1 MLDILYFILIYPLE
15 QSLDFILGFLIK
27 CLHSPALSIIAI
39 SILINLFLFK
49 LFVYTDR
56 LAESDKAIKQKLDSR
71 IKGWKSVY
79 KGAKLHA
86 FTKTLYRQ
94 NHYHPIFA
102 LRGLGGLA
110 LQIPFFIAIAAVI
123 SKSSV
128 FEGISFLWIN
138 DLSKPDSVLFANL
151 HILPLLMTIF
161 TLLNVFIS
169 SKERAARIQGTL
181 IALIFLVLLYNMPSA
196 LVLYWTINTLFY
208 LLKSVINNYKL
219 SLRRNKS
226 QETSKIFSVIHHH
239 CDSSKES
246 SSCHKPT
253 TCHSEGVQ
261 SMTEESAN
269 TRFFAHTRNDKV
281 DSIDCHA
288 SQVKLAMT
296 KGVCCHKS
304 INVDSSN
311 DNTNKSLYINISI
324 FAILN
329 ISFLICVF
337 SPFAVYSSDVS
348 QFDPTQ
354 TSATLSALFGIFLLS
369 SFVCIYLTS
378 FFYNTRL
385 LKLGTFA
392 ASVIL
397 LIGLVYTFIL
407 DYNVVTAQSYG
418 AMEAMMFLDI
428 SGIMIE
434 RIHKYID
441 LAIGVLSCC
450 MIFVILRFSLHFLL
464 KCMQILLLVLVIVAC
479 IDVCKIYNITSTFK
493 AQQNHS
499 AQQTKQATSI
509 NPNPYLS
516 KFSKNNLNIIVLMFD
531 AFTGSH
537 LKILLEQNPNLYHQL
552 DGFVYFDN
560 TTTASSFTH
569 TSLPSVFGGE
579 YYSAYEINK
588 RMPKNLDDERMRAFP
603 NIINSFLAHNY
614 QVGMDIYG
622 IDPADKIT
630 HNKNHFIATKS
641 QDGAYYL
648 NLYEKNYNF
657 SLEQAIAE
665 VSDDISLLDFI
676 SFGLFKFSPYVFRV
690 RVLNVEDTSWRLH
703 TGEKKSS
710 TTVIKAATFHIAQL
724 TSIVDNS
731 TLGATTP
738 TLKLIASGIS
748 HDSFAFNELCKPSI
762 RPTPNLPQQYRDLI
776 PKLFWGKYNSEVCA
790 LKEVDKW
797 ILWLKN
803 KNIYDNT
810 LFIIVSDHGRADS
823 YPQLKIAGNKFPG
836 YYTDTLLL
844 VKEPKSRGNLRTDSR
859 LMSNTDTASII
870 CSFIGGCPNV
880 PDNILTHYPQN
891 REVVHFYPKY
901 FQHDRHAPT
910 HYILESLW
918 KVKGNIFDP
927 ANWTNISYEFLDTP
941 HTK

>member
-392 ASVIL
+392 VSVIL

-407 DYNVVTAQSYG
+407 DYNVVTGEAYSQMDNFVFKNPHNLSNPYAKYVDLGIGIG
-418 AMEAMMFLDI
+418 ACILALFL
-428 SGIMIE
+428 
-434 RIHKYID
+434 
-441 LAIGVLSCC
+441 
-450 MIFVILRFSLHFLL
+450 LRFAGFWDKALKIISATLALVWLFSLFTIYAENKKLL
-464 KCMQILLLVLVIVAC
+464 ASKQEIKLNANLDELLPSFMHDLGAFSKDKQNVLVL
-479 IDVCKIYNITSTFK
+479 
-493 AQQNHS
+493 
-499 AQQTKQATSI
+499 
-509 NPNPYLS
+509 L
-516 KFSKNNLNIIVLMFD
+516 FD
-531 AFTGSH
+531 GFTGSH
-537 LKILLEQNPNLYHQL
+537 LKVILEQFPEFKNNLQGFTYYPNTLSL
-552 DGFVYFDN
+552 DG
-560 TTTASSFTH
+560 H
-569 TSLPSVFGGE
+569 TSRTAHTILTGHNL
-579 YYSAYEINK
+579 SAYAQKDKSMQQYSETITNA
-588 RMPKNLDDERMRAFP
+588 L
-603 NIINSFLAHNY
+603 INSFSQFASKGFEVQSYGMPYISSNDLDTPYITIIEANQDFLPYYEKIHNIQEQIQNLRAQNRPIGEMASIGLFY
-614 QVGMDIYG
+614 FAPYSLRTRIYKDFEFGNYSWLFGARVQIGSFING
-622 IDPADKIT
+622 ISAASALSTIVRNLNTDAKNKTFKYIHTNHT
-630 HNKNHFIATKS
+630 HYPFALDSTTCTPKMHAPSQLPQEYNPFIANKGHY
-641 QDGAYYL
+641 DNEICAMKEAFIL
-648 NLYEKNYNF
+648 
-657 SLEQAIAE
+657 I
-665 VSDDISLLDFI
+665 DF
-676 SFGLFKFSPYVFRV
+676 
-690 RVLNVEDTSWRLH
+690 
-703 TGEKKSS
+703 
-710 TTVIKAATFHIAQL
+710 
-724 TSIVDNS
+724 
-731 TLGATTP
+731 
-738 TLKLIASGIS
+738 LK
-748 HDSFAFNELCKPSI
+748 
-762 RPTPNLPQQYRDLI
+762 
-776 PKLFWGKYNSEVCA
+776 
-790 LKEVDKW
+790 
-797 ILWLKN
+797 KN
-803 KNIYDNT
+803 KIYDNT
-810 LFIIVSDHGRADS
+810 MLVLISDHS
-823 YPQLKIAGNKFPG
+823 YNDIIDHKQAYKPSIGNNPNP
-836 YYTDTLLL
+836 LLL
-844 VKEPKSRGNLRTDSR
+844 IKDFNSNAPLKVDSR
-859 LMSNTDTASII
+859 LMSNADVYGILCDKLKA
-870 CSFIGGCPNV
+870 CNKV
-880 PDNILTHYPQN
+880 NILKNYPES
-891 REVVHFYPKY
+891 RELIHTLNVHWTEQAKNASYLIFEKIW
-901 FQHDRHAPT
+901 R
-910 HYILESLW
+910 
-918 KVKGNIFDP
+918 VKDNVLDP
-927 ANWTNISYEFLDTP
+927 NAFKEINKEQQ
-941 HTK
+941 